1 MFGVL
6 VSGCPFRQP
15 TQSLRSSIAINSTFG
30 LSAAPAT
37 PATHNTNNSNK
48 LFFITISFTTSYS
61 MIFIEHPVKRAAL
74 EAEQTAC
81 GVWSLERFQIRHQV
95 ADLAGRQD

>member
-1 MFGVL
+1 M
-6 VSGCPFRQP
+6 
-15 TQSLRSSIAINSTFG
+15 AINSTFG

-37 PATHNTNNSNK
+37 PAIHNPNNSNK
-48 LFFITISFTTSYS
+48 LFFITNYS

-81 GVWSLERFQIRHQV
+81 GV
-95 ADLAGRQD
+95 